1 MGAPPAAPIMIF
13 FLIAFL
19 AVILLVI
26 GLGIAIVR
34 ATILSFRDREDR
46 RRREALMEP
55 DFEIRP
61 GRPGR
66 RKAVGDSDL
75 DF

>member
-1 MGAPPAAPIMIF
+1 MGAPPAAPIMIL

-26 GLGIAIVR
+26 VLGIAIVR

-46 RRREALMEP
+46 RRREASLDM
-55 DFEIRP
+55 DFEIRT
-61 GRPGR
+61 GRPGQP
-66 RKAVGDSDL
+66 KAVWDRDL
-75 DF
+75 DL